1 MARVGDKIKER
12 YISAQVGPYNAAEII
27 LKQKLLA
34 KIVQLRLD
42 QLPTHESL
50 VDEPMDV
57 ADFRYRAEQ
66 IKTKSR
72 EALRVKL
79 ENDS

>member
-57 ADFRYRAEQ
+57 ADFRYRAE
-66 IKTKSR
+66 
-72 EALRVKL
+72 
-79 ENDS
+79 